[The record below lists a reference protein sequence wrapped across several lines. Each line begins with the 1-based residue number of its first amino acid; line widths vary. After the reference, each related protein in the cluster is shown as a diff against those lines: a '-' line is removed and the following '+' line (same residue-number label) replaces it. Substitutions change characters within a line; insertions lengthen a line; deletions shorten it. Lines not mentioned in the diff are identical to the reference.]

1 MCCGSDSAPA
11 PDVGPMS
18 AASDKA
24 AQLGY
29 DLGQQQLA
37 ESRRQYENN
46 LAVTRPVVDAQ
57 LDLMRS
63 QKEQGDDYYQ
73 YQKGTFRPL
82 EQGLVKDATEFN
94 TADAKERFARQAATD
109 LQTQQANQEGQDAR
123 AMAALNIN
131 PNSGKFAAL
140 SSQRRVLNA
149 AQRAGATTNARV
161 QADNLGW
168 AKRMDVTGLGRGL
181 TGASQGAYSLSANAG
196 SAAADNNARAGDRL
210 VSGTSAANGTILQGQ
225 GLGIQGLGSVLG
237 SQTSRY
243 NAELNSSSQNGA
255 AVGSLVGTGLG
266 VASKVWLS
274 SGELKDDKKPLD
286 GELIVRGLQR
296 IPVEAWRYKEGVAD
310 EGHHIGPYAED
321 IHREFGDAAA
331 PRGKTLDPVSMNGL
345 TIAAVKNL
353 ADRMVRVEKSA
364 GLSKIK

>member
-1 MCCGSDSAPA
+1 MCFESNDE
-11 PDVGPMS
+11 PDYGPMV
-18 AASDKA
+18 AASDRA

-46 LAVTRPVVDAQ
+46 IAVARPVVDAQ
-57 LDLMRS
+57 LGLMRA
-63 QKEQGDDYYQ
+63 QKEQGDEYYE
-73 YQKGTFRPL
+73 YMKDTFRPV
-82 EQGLVKDATEFN
+82 EQGLVKDATDFN
-94 TADAKERFARQAATD
+94 TADAKERFARQAAAD
-109 LQTQQANQEGQDAR
+109 LEGQQANQEAQESR
-123 AMAALNIN
+123 AMAAMGVN
-131 PNSGKFAAL
+131 PNSGRFQGL
-140 SSQRRVLNA
+140 SKSRQVINA

-181 TGASQGAYSLSANAG
+181 TGASQGAYSMSVNAG
-196 SAAADNNARAGDRL
+196 NSAVGNNAQAGDRL
-210 VSGTSAANGTILQGQ
+210 VAGTSASNGTAMQGQ
-225 GLGIQGLGSVLG
+225 ALGLQGLGSVLG

-243 NAELNSSSQNGA
+243 NAELNNSSQNGA

-266 VASKVWLS
+266 VAAKVGWLS
-274 SGELKDDKKPLD
+274 SKELKDGKKPLD
-286 GELIVRGLQR
+286 GESVVRGLQR
-296 IPVEAWRYKEGVAD
+296 IPVEAWQYKDGVAD

-331 PRGKTLDPVSMNGL
+331 PGGDALDPVSMNGL